1 MARRLLLGSMLLAV
15 AVLIPVVLIAS
26 YQDVLAFITGADASG
41 DPDVYQPPFELT
53 LVQGTIEPDPETQK
67 ESTSGEESASEPV
80 IVVVRVSGTPGTPYI
95 GSLGSPDGTER
106 IENVVGDKPAYYA
119 AEVRGDSKDL
129 VDAKFE
135 KLSGSGSGR
144 TLKAEILV
152 DSEVVAEDETSS
164 PFGMVGVAWSP
175 RGLE

>member
-15 AVLIPVVLIAS
+15 AVLVPLVVIAS
-26 YQDVLAFITGADASG
+26 YQDILAFITGTDVGG
-41 DPDVYQPPFELT
+41 DPDRYQPPFELT
-53 LVQGTIEPDPETQK
+53 LVQGTIEPDPAMQK
-67 ESTSGEESASEPV
+67 ESTSAEASASEPA

-95 GSLGSPDGTER
+95 GSLGTPDGTER
-106 IENVVGDKPAYYA
+106 IENVVGDKPAYYV
-119 AEVRGDSKDL
+119 AEVRRDSKDL

-135 KLSGSGSGR
+135 KLSGSGR
-144 TLKAEILV
+144 TLKVEMLV
-152 DSEVVAEDETSS
+152 DSEVVDEDETSS